1 MKKKLKLYVSYER
14 TGRKVKHRII
24 CNISLAV
31 VLGYRIYLILNS
43 TQYESFYSGTYS
55 GKIGTEL
62 LFRFLWQ
69 WLPFIVIAVG
79 FLANFFKHPVDI
91 AINGLCIGFSMFSFF
106 CEGFLYIT
114 DLFDGYTHDFVKP
127 SINIF
132 IVIISVVS
140 IVFSAREYEKKKK
153 AGLLNNKNT

>member
-1 MKKKLKLYVSYER
+1 M
-14 TGRKVKHRII
+14 
-24 CNISLAV
+24 
-31 VLGYRIYLILNS
+31 YRI
-43 TQYESFYSGTYS
+43 
-55 GKIGTEL
+55 KHV
-62 LFRFLWQ
+62 
-69 WLPFIVIAVG
+69 FI
-79 FLANFFKHPVDI
+79 
-91 AINGLCIGFSMFSFF
+91 F
-106 CEGFLYIT
+106 CEGFLFIT

>member
-1 MKKKLKLYVSYER
+1 M
-14 TGRKVKHRII
+14 KHRII
-24 CNISLAV
+24 CNMSLAA

-91 AINGLCIGFSMFSFF
+91 AIHF
-106 CEGFLYIT
+106 
-114 DLFDGYTHDFVKP
+114 FVKDFYSLQVYLTVILMILLNRQLIYLLLLFLLFQLFSVQRNMKKRKKP
-127 SINIF
+127 VYLIIK
-132 IVIISVVS
+132 ILKALMIIISA
-140 IVFSAREYEKKKK
+140 F
-153 AGLLNNKNT
+153 LQ

>member
-24 CNISLAV
+24 CNISLAA

-43 TQYESFYSGTYS
+43 TQYESFYSGTYG

-91 AINGLCIGFSMFSFF
+91 AINGLCIGLSMFSFF
-106 CEGFLYIT
+106 CEGFLFIT
-114 DLFDGYTHDFVKP
+114 D
-127 SINIF
+127 
-132 IVIISVVS
+132 
-140 IVFSAREYEKKKK
+140 
-153 AGLLNNKNT
+153 

>member
-1 MKKKLKLYVSYER
+1 M
-14 TGRKVKHRII
+14 KHRII
-24 CNISLAV
+24 CNISLAA

-91 AINGLCIGFSMFSFF
+91 AINGLCIGLSMFSFF
-106 CEGFLYIT
+106 CEGFLFIT

-127 SINIF
+127 SYLLLLFLLFQLFSVQGNMKKRKKPVYLIIK
-132 IVIISVVS
+132 ILKALMIIISA
-140 IVFSAREYEKKKK
+140 F
-153 AGLLNNKNT
+153 LQ

>member
-1 MKKKLKLYVSYER
+1 M
-14 TGRKVKHRII
+14 KHRII
-24 CNISLAV
+24 CNMSLAA

-91 AINGLCIGFSMFSFF
+91 AINGLCIGLSMFSFF
-106 CEGFLYIT
+106 CEGFLFIT
-114 DLFDGYTHDFVKP
+114 GLFDGYTHDFVKP

-140 IVFSAREYEKKKK
+140 IVFSAKEYEKKKK